1 MKVAA
6 VIPNWNGAERLSRC
20 LASLKTQTRP
30 LDSVIVVD
38 NGSTDGSADQAQV
51 RFSENRGF
59 AAAVNAG
66 VREAGDADWVA
77 VLNNDVVLDAGWL
90 AALLEAP
97 AEYALLTGRVLEMRD
112 RTILD
117 GANESKACFTLDGAG
132 DALSRGLA
140 AARLGHGRPDGPPYD
155 RPRAV
160 LAVGFAAALVRR
172 EVFTRIG
179 GLEERF
185 FAYLEDVEFCLRA
198 GLAGFRAFCVPKA
211 LAWHEGG
218 ASTSGEFDTR
228 RVVWMTANQLLLAA
242 RYARGPLW
250 PRVLW
255 TQALWAARMLRHGRF
270 TAWMR
275 GVASALPRMG
285 EMRATA
291 PRCDTAGLLRL
302 LHQSE
307 TQIYEDRGI
316 EDMFWRAYFVIFP
329 AGRS

>member
-20 LASLKTQTRP
+20 LASLQAQTRP
-30 LDSVIVVD
+30 FDRVIVVD
-38 NGSTDGSADQAQV
+38 NGSTDGSADLAQV
-51 RFSENRGF
+51 RFPENRGF

-66 VREAGDADWVA
+66 VREAGDAGWVA
-77 VLNNDVVLDAGWL
+77 VLNNDVVLDVGWL

-97 AEYALLTGRVLEMRD
+97 AEYALLTGRVLQMRD
-112 RTILD
+112 RTR
-117 GANESKACFTLDGAG
+117 LDGAG

-155 RPRAV
+155 RPRPV
-160 LAVGFAAALVRR
+160 LAVGFAAALVRA
-172 EVFTRIG
+172 EVFARIP
-179 GLEERF
+179 GLEESF

-198 GLAGFRAFCVPKA
+198 GLAGFLAFYVPKA
-211 LAWHEGG
+211 VAWHDGG
-218 ASTSGEFDTR
+218 ASTEGEFDPR
-228 RVVWMTANQLLLAA
+228 RVVWMTANQFLLAA

-275 GVASALPRMG
+275 GVASALPRLR

-291 PRCDTAGLLRL
+291 PRCDTACLLRL

-307 TQIYEDRGI
+307 TQIYEDRGLK
-316 EDMFWRAYFVIFP
+316 DLFWRAYFVMFP
-329 AGRS
+329 AGEG